1 MDSAKLKK
9 ILSIVVGI
17 VLILFIIYNSGLLGN
32 KDEVENSGN
41 VVTQTEQGQD
51 AQGNQETP
59 GQQSEVSQHNT
70 TEPSQPASTGTASET
85 SSPVTDTEAGTETS
99 TETDPT
105 TETAENNADD
115 ITYTRYYFR
124 NDKLLTQ
131 HYEKHGIEMGF
142 DSKESYEK
150 AASDVINNPKALY
163 KLEAEDGD
171 HVYYVEDTNE
181 FAILSPD
188 GYIRTYFL
196 PSAGKAYFDRQ

>member
-32 KDEVENSGN
+32 KDEGENSGN

-51 AQGNQETP
+51 AQENQGTPGNQETP

-70 TEPSQPASTGTASET
+70 TA
-85 SSPVTDTEAGTETS
+85 
-99 TETDPT
+99 PT
-105 TETAENNADD
+105 PETAENNTDD